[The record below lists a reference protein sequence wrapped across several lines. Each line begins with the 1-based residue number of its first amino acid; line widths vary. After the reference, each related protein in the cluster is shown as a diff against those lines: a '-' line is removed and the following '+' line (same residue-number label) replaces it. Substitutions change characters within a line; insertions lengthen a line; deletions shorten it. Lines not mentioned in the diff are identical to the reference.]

1 MNHLIQNVVTK
12 EANDK
17 NLTTLLHV
25 NVTVKN
31 FDDQNVQVQYT
42 GLSLIDVHIIPEL
55 NGSLNKQVEDRING
69 YIRDQIASRC
79 TKYQI
84 QSHKN
89 NDTKILF
96 ALSPKNYKNSYNNW
110 VMFKI
115 APNMTNSKLFDRI
128 PRHNIV
134 DLN

>member
-31 FDDQNVQVQYT
+31 FEDQNVQVQFT
-42 GLSLIDVHIIPEL
+42 GLSLIDVHTMPEL

-69 YIRDQIASRC
+69 YIHD
-79 TKYQI
+79 
-84 QSHKN
+84 
-89 NDTKILF
+89 
-96 ALSPKNYKNSYNNW
+96 
-110 VMFKI
+110 
-115 APNMTNSKLFDRI
+115 
-128 PRHNIV
+128 
-134 DLN
+134 